1 MKRLI
6 KLNYSRGASKLLQ
19 ATVLHALI
27 MGSNAAAADLASVSC
42 LIEAYETV
50 RLATPVAGIVTEMLV
65 DRGDL
70 VAAGD
75 VVARLDSRLER
86 IARDLARS
94 RAEDRSEI
102 YSLEARLDFLTLQ
115 AERRATLA
123 AKNAMSETEAKEAA
137 LEREMA
143 SRELDRARL
152 AVTMA
157 ELELAQAEAVLEQKT
172 LTSPIAAFVTE
183 RLANGGEYRDGES
196 NIATLARIDLLRV
209 EAFVPIGHYP
219 FLKVGQTVEVIPEAP
234 LDQPR
239 SAVIRVIDRV
249 FDPATA
255 TFGIRMDLENADLSL
270 PAGLRCQLTFP

>member
-1 MKRLI
+1 MMKNPVMLVCTDV
-6 KLNYSRGASKLLQ
+6 LLGGIVTFCLWSGP
-19 ATVLHALI
+19 AKAESLTP
-27 MGSNAAAADLASVSC
+27 VSC

-50 RLATPVAGIVTEMLV
+50 SLATPVAGIVTEMLV

-70 VAAGD
+70 VAVGD

-102 YSLEARLDFLTLQ
+102 LSLEARLDFLTLQ

-123 AKNAMSETEAKEAA
+123 ARNALSETEAKEAA
-137 LEREMA
+137 LEREIA
-143 SRELDRARL
+143 SRELERARL
-152 AVTMA
+152 ALSMA

-183 RLANGGEYRDGES
+183 RLANSGEYRNGES
-196 NIATLARIDLLRV
+196 SIATLARIDLLRV
-209 EAFVPIGHYP
+209 EAFAPIGHFP
-219 FLKVGQTVEVIPEAP
+219 FLKVGQEVEVTPEAP
-234 LDQPR
+234 LNQPR
-239 SAVIRVIDRV
+239 RAVIRVIDRV

-255 TFGIRMDLENADLSL
+255 TFGIRIDLDNADLQL
-270 PAGLRCQLTFP
+270 PAGLRCQLAFP